1 MAHKVPIGNKALNL
15 YDFEAF
21 YPGYTQKVNLMAKK
35 ATILIVDREKILV
48 DLLTRALATPDVSVL
63 GTTSAEEAARL
74 LDRHEPDLM
83 VIDPTVENG
92 IPLLAALVAG
102 PLKARIV
109 TTTGSDDVRERVRA
123 MGVPK
128 TVDRNA
134 GLDALTAAIRS
145 SLPDAPSILGAD
157 KRIGVLIAD
166 DEDEI
171 RDVVSDHLSERGFA
185 VTVAKNGKEAL
196 ERLLN
201 NPSVLVVL
209 LDLNMPIMGGMEV
222 LREIVKADP
231 HPNVI
236 MTTAVADREIARQA
250 MKIGA
255 FDYILKP
262 CDFAVIEASIAAA
275 LSHLEYQKQ
284 PWWKRLTRR

>member
-1 MAHKVPIGNKALNL
+1 MAN
-15 YDFEAF
+15 
-21 YPGYTQKVNLMAKK
+21 K

-48 DLLTRALATPDVSVL
+48 DLLTRALATPGVSVL

-109 TTTGSDDVRERVRA
+109 TTTGSDEVRDQVRT
-123 MGVPK
+123 MGVGK

-134 GLDALTAAIRS
+134 GLDALSAAIRS
-145 SLPDAPSILGAD
+145 SLPGTLSILD
-157 KRIGVLIAD
+157 TNKRIGVLIAD
-166 DEDEI
+166 DEDEV
-171 RDVVSDHLSERGFA
+171 RDVVAEYLSEHGFA
-185 VTVAKNGKEAL
+185 VTAAKNGREAL
-196 ERLLN
+196 ERLSN
-201 NPSVLVVL
+201 NPSVQIVL
-209 LDLNMPIMGGMEV
+209 LDLNMPIMGGMEA
-222 LREIVKADP
+222 LREIMKTDP

-236 MTTAVADREIARQA
+236 MMTAVADREIARQA
-250 MKIGA
+250 MKTGA